1 MLFGDSQ
8 YLGLATYSIGFDR
21 IGFFRMRLD
30 EILVLD
36 RRQVDT
42 NIQQGT
48 DDSRA
53 SAHHGYTSVRNGIL
67 IAFGY
72 DCFDQRQQ
80 TVYTPSHLHRYG
92 RRIFGHLLN
101 LSRAN
106 GLLFLRFL
114 GELEGGEYLI
124 ISIAVAVDIN
134 TSSFCM
140 AAASVAIVCISAST
154 STYFFLPIVRLATIS
169 ANAAAIEPF
178 SAEILPPPGTGSWPA
193 VSARKPFTV
202 RSVRIIIT

>member
-1 MLFGDSQ
+1 
-8 YLGLATYSIGFDR
+8 
-21 IGFFRMRLD
+21 MRLD

-124 ISIAVAVDIN
+124 ISIAVAVDIQ
-134 TSSFCM
+134 
-140 AAASVAIVCISAST
+140 
-154 STYFFLPIVRLATIS
+154 YQFFLYGGSFGSDSLHLCFHLDVLLLAYSQVSHHLGQCCCNRAVQSGDTAS
-169 ANAAAIEPF
+169 AGYGFLACCLGEEAFYCKIC
-178 SAEILPPPGTGSWPA
+178 
-193 VSARKPFTV
+193 
-202 RSVRIIIT
+202 